1 MDMKGYQRMLA
12 LAAVL
17 VLTVGGAALL
27 WKTGFFACIGSI
39 EQVQAYIE
47 RFTPFSQVFYFLVQF
62 LSVIIAPIPSNVT
75 ALAGAMIFGMWP
87 AFLLTAAAVVSGSIL
102 VFCLA
107 RALGHSFADQL
118 VSRKLS
124 EKYLDIIRRKRDV
137 FLILTFLF
145 PFFPDDVLC
154 ILAGL
159 TDIPLRRFVII
170 AALTRP
176 WGLLAACALGGSV
189 IVIPL
194 WAMVLLGLV
203 GAAVFLVVLKYGD
216 RWEDALLRR
225 FQK

>member
-1 MDMKGYQRMLA
+1 MKGYRRALA

-17 VLTVGGAALL
+17 VLTVGGAAVL
-27 WKTGFFACIGSI
+27 WRTGFFACIGSI

-62 LSVIIAPIPSNVT
+62 LSVIIAPIPSNIT
-75 ALAGAMIFGMWP
+75 ALAGSMLFGMWT
-87 AFLLTAAAVVSGSIL
+87 AFLLTAAAVISGSIL

-107 RALGHSFADQL
+107 RALGRSFADRL

-170 AALTRP
+170 AVLTRP

-189 IVIPL
+189 IDIPL

-216 RWEDALLRR
+216 EWENTLLRR